1 MASIEDYC
9 ERCGNYG
16 IYLRRVDGIW
26 LCRECREEN
35 KKFYKPE
42 IPFSKLNPFIN
53 AIRLIKR
60 EIGKRRKRR

>member
-1 MASIEDYC
+1 MASIKDYC

-16 IYLRRVDGIW
+16 IYLRKVNGIW

-42 IPFSKLNPFIN
+42 IPL
-53 AIRLIKR
+53 AD
-60 EIGKRRKRR
+60 